1 MTYLLDTCV
10 IIDLIKGDAHTIETL
25 KSKSPDLVAI
35 STITEFELRYGL
47 EQAAK
52 HKSKSQSIV
61 EAILSEVNILSFES
75 KEAAKAAQIRNH
87 LRARGTPIGPYDF
100 LIAATALA
108 NDLILVASNETE
120 FIRVQDLKIE
130 NWR

>member
-10 IIDLIKGDAHTIETL
+10 IIDLIKGDANTIETL
-25 KSKSPDLVAI
+25 KSKSPNLVAI

-47 EQAAK
+47 EQSTK
-52 HKSKSQSIV
+52 RTSKSQSIV

-75 KEAAKAAQIRNH
+75 KEAAKAAEIRNH
-87 LRARGTPIGPYDF
+87 LRALGTPIGPYDF

-108 NDLILVASNETE
+108 NDLILVTSNEKE
-120 FIRVQDLKIE
+120 FTRIQGLKIE